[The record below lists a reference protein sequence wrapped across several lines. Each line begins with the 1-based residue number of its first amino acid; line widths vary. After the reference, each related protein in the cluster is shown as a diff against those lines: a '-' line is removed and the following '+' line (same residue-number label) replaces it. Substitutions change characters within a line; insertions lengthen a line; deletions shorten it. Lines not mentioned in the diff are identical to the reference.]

1 MVRQQSAMV
10 ERMRRAEP
18 APDGEEA
25 AAAVALA
32 REALHQWRIN
42 LFFVISGLSV
52 GVGAMAAE
60 PTVLRIMGA
69 LLLVACVG
77 FAVWSVL
84 NRQAARRVLDANR
97 RRWGDL

>member
-1 MVRQQSAMV
+1 MARHRTVMV

-18 APDGEEA
+18 APDSEEA

-32 REALHQWRIN
+32 REALRQWRIN
-42 LFFVISGLSV
+42 LFFVVLGITTALI
-52 GVGAMAAE
+52 GVTRE
-60 PTVLRIMGA
+60 PTALRIMSVV
-69 LLLVACVG
+69 LLVTCVG

-84 NRQAARRVLDANR
+84 NRQAALRVLDANR

>member
-1 MVRQQSAMV
+1 MRQRTAMV

-18 APDGEEA
+18 APDPEEA
-25 AAAVALA
+25 AAAVAQA
-32 REALHQWRIN
+32 RAALRQWRMN
-42 LFFVISGLSV
+42 LYLVVLGTGNALI
-52 GVGAMAAE
+52 GVTRE
-60 PTVLRIMGA
+60 PPVLRIMA
-69 LLLVACVG
+69 VLLLITCVG